1 MAAVLSSLALWH
13 LTLLAGLPLLASQ
26 PKSAVAK
33 PLAPLQLVA
42 QAAVQAAVQAAAV
55 TAAGEANQGRA
66 AQSEPAEVHRGPSL
80 SPYAPGQYQIP
91 LASLPASP
99 PPLGLPL
106 LQGQVSCPA
115 LQQRLRAIVGGEA
128 AVWSISVADAQ
139 GRLLAD
145 VNGQAPRLPASNQK
159 LVSTAYA
166 LDRLGPDYRLNT
178 QLWRLGDGSFRLTGE
193 GDPDLALPQLQRFAR
208 LALATNASANANGGD
223 GLQPTLLRLQLAE
236 EPPQAWWPQGWN
248 PDDRFYSYG
257 APVTRLA
264 VTSNAV
270 YAAVA
275 NPPARLSSLLAK
287 SLAQQG
293 SKAQLSLVSARLPIP
308 ADAVLVHQEPSA
320 PMFNL
325 LSLANTESHNFTAEV
340 LLRQGAGTWDLQQAR
355 SREMQWL
362 AEQGLP
368 MEGVIVADG
377 SGLDRS
383 NRLTSRFLAALL
395 LRMNQHPYANQ
406 YLASMAV
413 AGRRGTLRNL
423 YIGTPIEG
431 RLFAKTGTLTGVR
444 SISGVLETADGPR
457 YVSTISNGASVP
469 NDTIRQV
476 LLQVLQ
482 TQLCSAQPG

>member
-1 MAAVLSSLALWH
+1 MAAVFSSLALWH

-42 QAAVQAAVQAAAV
+42 QAPLFKAAVAGADQA
-55 TAAGEANQGRA
+55 QA
-66 AQSEPAEVHRGPSL
+66 AQSEPVEIHRGPSL

-368 MEGVIVADG
+368 MEGVSVADG

-423 YIGTPIEG
+423 FIGTPIEG

-457 YVSTISNGASVP
+457 YVSSISNGASLP

-476 LLQVLQ
+476 LLQVLK
-482 TQLCSAQPG
+482 TELCSAQPG